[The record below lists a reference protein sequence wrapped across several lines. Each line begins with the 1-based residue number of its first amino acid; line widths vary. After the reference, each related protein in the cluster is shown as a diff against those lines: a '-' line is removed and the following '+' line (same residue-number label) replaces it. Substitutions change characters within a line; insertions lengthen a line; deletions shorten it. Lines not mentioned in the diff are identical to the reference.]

1 MASKNFLDLDGLT
14 AYHKKLK
21 TYIAN
26 EIGTAQSQALV
37 FKGTVPSTGLP
48 TEPKVGDTYV
58 VGTAGTYAGEKCEV
72 GDTIICKTAKSGTT
86 AATWLVVQKNI
97 DGAVTT
103 TSTLTANTVM
113 LGNGNKEIKPLANG
127 TAGKVLMQVG
137 DSGTGNNPTPQW
149 VNPVDAGEGISSM
162 ADIAGGTKTLS
173 LKAATSS
180 TLGGIKIGYT
190 ASGKTYPVAL
200 DSNNKAYVSV
210 PWTDTNTTYSAGT
223 GISLDGTTFSNSGVR
238 SITGS
243 NATLTVNTGGTEKSI
258 TINNVANASISTYAS
273 TLYEDTNTSRW
284 GVENALLIGCS
295 YYPQVKGD
303 KTTYG
308 ITGYKELTTTGYD
321 ILVKNATSATTAQT
335 ASTATTATTA
345 TTANKVANALTITN
359 YDGTSQTYNGSAAVT
374 LNAIT
379 ATEIDA
385 LF

>member
-26 EIGTAQSQALV
+26 EIGTAQSQVLV

-48 TEPKVGDTYV
+48 TEPKIGDTYV

-127 TAGKVLMQVG
+127 AAGKVLMQVG
-137 DSGTGNNPTPQW
+137 ESGTGNNPTPQW
-149 VNPVDAGEGISSM
+149 VNPVDVGEGIASM
-162 ADIAGGTKTLS
+162 SDIAGGTKTLS

-180 TLGGIKIGYT
+180 TLGGIKTGYT

-258 TINNVANASISTYAS
+258 TINNVANADVAGGFTQID
-273 TLYEDTNTSRW
+273 DTS
-284 GVENALLIGCS
+284 GA
-295 YYPQVKGD
+295 
-303 KTTYG
+303 
-308 ITGYKELTTTGYD
+308 TTTNVIPKAALYSSSGQIIYKGTGA
-321 ILVKNATSATTAQT
+321 IESSNGVYRMKVLQ
-335 ASTATTATTA
+335 ASEADNATTATTA